1 MRGFALKVSN
11 ETVPAAPYPGSSQI
25 ALIRDA
31 ASTSLLQN
39 ILRDQVEGLGIRVS
53 EWQRILGQLSRSQ
66 EEHSSGTSD
75 IHYALVGPRSSL
87 MANMIDDVAE
97 LIRVRLLPT
106 RRSKIEETLRSISSN
121 TNIVI
126 SQLELFGS
134 GNRMPDFFVGRDL
147 LSKDT
152 FPDAEMPGRQYCQCC
167 ICHGIGS
174 LWHYPSVRGYGT
186 ESMAAQWMSQW
197 SARCIC
203 GGSWV

>member
-1 MRGFALKVSN
+1 MATRARPALSLTRGTRLRYVGYLLRNGLKLTDSN
-11 ETVPAAPYPGSSQI
+11 T
-25 ALIRDA
+25 
-31 ASTSLLQN
+31 
-39 ILRDQVEGLGIRVS
+39 
-53 EWQRILGQLSRSQ
+53 
-66 EEHSSGTSD
+66 
-75 IHYALVGPRSSL
+75 
-87 MANMIDDVAE
+87 IDDEAE
-97 LIRVRLLPT
+97 LIRSRLLPT
-106 RRSKIEETLRSISSN
+106 RRSRIEETLQSISSN

-152 FPDAEMPGRQYCQCC
+152 FPDAEVPGRQYCQCC

-174 LWHYPSVRGYGT
+174 LWHYPSVKGYGT